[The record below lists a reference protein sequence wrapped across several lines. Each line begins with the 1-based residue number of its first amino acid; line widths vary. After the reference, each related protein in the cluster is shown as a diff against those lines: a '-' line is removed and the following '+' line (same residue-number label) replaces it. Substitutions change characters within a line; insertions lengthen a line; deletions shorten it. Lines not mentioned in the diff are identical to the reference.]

1 MSASRF
7 QPEQESIALR
17 IVWMLL
23 FLLVWQG
30 AQLLLALVVL
40 LQLLYRL
47 LNGVPH
53 EALMTFGDSLGR
65 YLAQIA
71 RFGSFHSEQKPWPFA
86 DWPAARPG
94 EVAPVDTTPVP
105 PAPTPSTAP
114 GEEPPL

>member
-1 MSASRF
+1 MSAPRF

-17 IVWMLL
+17 VVWMLL

-30 AQLLLALVVL
+30 AQLLLAAVVL
-40 LQLLYRL
+40 LQLLCRL

-53 EALMTFGDSLGR
+53 EGLMTFGDSLGR

-94 EVAPVDTTPVP
+94 DFPPVVTTPAA
-105 PAPTPSTAP
+105 PAPAPSSAQ